1 MREIGPQSNLLIPGL
16 NPYLPWT
23 YGWIALV
30 VTIIIHEAGHGIV
43 ARVHN
48 IKIESTGNCPIQTA
62 LNATDTQ
69 PSTVER
75 NIFQPKTS
83 FSVVLHSRQCA
94 SNHFS
99 KMYS

>member
-1 MREIGPQSNLLIPGL
+1 VREIGPQSNLLIPGL

-48 IKIESTGNCPIQTA
+48 IKIESTGI
-62 LNATDTQ
+62 
-69 PSTVER
+69 
-75 NIFQPKTS
+75 
-83 FSVVLHSRQCA
+83 VLFKLH
-94 SNHFS
+94 
-99 KMYS
+99 